1 MQAFNVPEE
10 VPNQISINNPVCKYD
25 NNTYVLVPTG
35 VKNIYEILR
44 RKDDWLVVYSNYINY
59 TTCEHTNHYLL
70 KDGRIFTRNEIKNA
84 IEELKHLLINDLI
97 NEAKKIKFDWENI
110 SNENDLHDKEDLTTI
125 SRHLNLSRIFDE
137 TKYNYV
143 FLKIESLDEALSKY
157 INDNIFSPK
166 NYYNTDYESAIIN
179 IALLWIS
186 NQISTNT
193 AIYRFYE
200 LHTLIQLNER
210 NQELIEQNRLRLIED
225 VKIILYFYADVDNNM
240 KAQKNLYQYLLNNE
254 IKTVKIKVKNQL
266 YKINTNE
273 IIRLLRGI
281 EVPIGLTIIN
291 FDDIETI
298 TYRKKEIYQKQ

>member
-1 MQAFNVPEE
+1 MRDFNIPEK
-10 VPNQISINNPVCKYD
+10 VFNQISINNPVCKYD
-25 NNTYVLVPTG
+25 NYTYVLVPTG
-35 VKNIYEILR
+35 IKNIYEILR
-44 RKDDWLVVYSNYINY
+44 RKDDWLVVYADYINY
-59 TTCEHTNHYLL
+59 TACEHTNHYLV
-70 KDGRIFTRNEIKNA
+70 KDGRSFTRNQIKNA
-84 IEELKHLLINDLI
+84 IAELKRLLINDLV

-193 AIYRFYE
+193 AIYQFYE
-200 LHTLIQLNER
+200 LHTLIQFNEN
-210 NQELIEQNRLRLIED
+210 NQELIEQSRLKLIKD

-240 KAQKNLYQYLLNNE
+240 KAQKNLYRYLLNNE

-281 EVPIGLTIIN
+281 EIPLDSTVIN
-291 FDDIETI
+291 FDDIDTI
-298 TYRKKEIYQKQ
+298 TYRNKILYQK

>member
-1 MQAFNVPEE
+1 MQDFNIPEE
-10 VPNQISINNPVCKYD
+10 VLNQISINNPVCKYD

-35 VKNIYEILR
+35 VKNIYEILK

-59 TTCEHTNHYLL
+59 TTCEHTNHYLVN
-70 KDGRIFTRNEIKNA
+70 DGRIFTRNEIKNA

-97 NEAKKIKFDWENI
+97 NEAKKTKFDWENI
-110 SNENDLHDKEDLTTI
+110 SNENDLRDKKDLTEI
-125 SRHLNLSRIFDE
+125 SKYFNLSRVFDE
-137 TKYNYV
+137 TKYNYI
-143 FLKIESLDEALSKY
+143 FLKIESLNEALLKY
-157 INDNIFSPK
+157 INTNFFSRN

-186 NQISTNT
+186 NQISTST

-200 LHTLIQLNER
+200 LHTLIQLNES
-210 NQELIEQNRLRLIED
+210 NQELIEQSRLRLIED

-240 KAQKNLYQYLLNNE
+240 KAQKNLYQYLLDNE
-254 IKTVKIKVKNQL
+254 IKTVKINL
-266 YKINTNE
+266 NNEDYKMNVDT

-281 EVPIGLTIIN
+281 EVPLGSTIIN

-298 TYRKKEIYQKQ
+298 TYRNKTIYQK

>member
-1 MQAFNVPEE
+1 MRDFNIPED
-10 VPNQISINNPVCKYD
+10 VLNQISINNPICKYD
-25 NNTYVLVPTG
+25 NYTYVLVPTG

-44 RKDDWLVVYSNYINY
+44 RKDDWLVVYADYINY
-59 TTCEHTNHYLL
+59 TACEHTNHYLV
-70 KDGRIFTRNEIKNA
+70 KDGRTFTRNEVKKA
-84 IEELKHLLINDLI
+84 IDELKHLLINDLI

-157 INDNIFSPK
+157 INNNIFRPK

-193 AIYRFYE
+193 AIYQFYE
-200 LHTLIQLNER
+200 LHTLIQFNEN
-210 NQELIEQNRLRLIED
+210 NQELIEQSRLRLIED

-281 EVPIGLTIIN
+281 EIPLDSTVIN
-291 FDDIETI
+291 FDDIDTI
-298 TYRKKEIYQKQ
+298 TYRNKMIYQK

>member
-1 MQAFNVPEE
+1 MRDFNIPED
-10 VPNQISINNPVCKYD
+10 VLNQISINNPICKYD
-25 NNTYVLVPTG
+25 NYTYVLVPTG

-44 RKDDWLVVYSNYINY
+44 RKDDWLVVYADYINY
-59 TTCEHTNHYLL
+59 TACEHTNHYLV
-70 KDGRIFTRNEIKNA
+70 KDGRTFTRNEVKKA
-84 IEELKHLLINDLI
+84 IDELKHLLINDLI

-143 FLKIESLDEALSKY
+143 FLKIESLNEALSKY

-193 AIYRFYE
+193 AIYQFYE
-200 LHTLIQLNER
+200 LHTLIQFNEN
-210 NQELIEQNRLRLIED
+210 NQELIEQSRLRLIKD

-266 YKINTNE
+266 YKMNTNE

-281 EVPIGLTIIN
+281 EIPLDSTVIN
-291 FDDIETI
+291 FDDIDTI
-298 TYRKKEIYQKQ
+298 TYRNKMIYQK

>member
-1 MQAFNVPEE
+1 MRDFNIPED
-10 VPNQISINNPVCKYD
+10 VFNQISINNPICKYD
-25 NNTYVLVPTG
+25 NYTYVLVPTG

-44 RKDDWLVVYSNYINY
+44 RKDDWLVVYADYINY
-59 TTCEHTNHYLL
+59 TACEHTNHYLM
-70 KDGRIFTRNEIKNA
+70 KDGRTFTRNEVKNA
-84 IEELKHLLINDLI
+84 IDELKHLLINDLI

-110 SNENDLHDKEDLTTI
+110 SSENDLHDKEDLTTI

-193 AIYRFYE
+193 AIYQFYE
-200 LHTLIQLNER
+200 LHTLIQFNEN
-210 NQELIEQNRLRLIED
+210 NQELIEQSRLRLIED

-281 EVPIGLTIIN
+281 EIPLDSTVIN
-291 FDDIETI
+291 FDDIDTI
-298 TYRKKEIYQKQ
+298 TYRNKMIYQK